1 MCWVRWLGQKWRT
14 SIHSSTLTSV
24 LSVTISVTLV
34 ISSILVCIYSSGH
47 LTNYQ
52 LMIAFNIVH
61 FLMEDILI
69 CVIQPI
75 IIILKTKKYLPQLWD
90 NNCQI
95 ETDNNDFY
103 AVNPFQV
110 YPMNDLA

>member
-1 MCWVRWLGQKWRT
+1 MDGWLGQKWNYPLF
-14 SIHSSTLTSV
+14 STLIDLSS
-24 LSVTISVTLV
+24 SVTISFTLV
-34 ISSILVCIYSSGH
+34 LSSMFVCIYSSGH

-52 LMIAFNIVH
+52 MMIVFNIIH

-75 IIILKTKKYLPQLWD
+75 LIIFKTRKYLPQLWYD
-90 NNCQI
+90 NCEM
-95 ETDNNDFY
+95 ETNNNDFY

-110 YPMNDLA
+110 YPMNDLS